1 MEDNDL
7 NPAVQE
13 NNIGSLSRETNK
25 MDPCWHDGIRTIL
38 FEEMGLTTFLQIFFA
53 PAYYC
58 HTLNVHFREELN
70 LSESEFEQRFYAE
83 AHCEKLKDCLLEHLN
98 KLEGATKAKD
108 KDKLSVA
115 AVLKRIIETLNEISI
130 SQNVVGQKLMS
141 HKCFNNNKPEEENE
155 PRGKLVGVNTPQK
168 YKKPDFLFDHY
179 VRYQDFYIPYI
190 ANWLECIDKS
200 HGPSK
205 KELKN
210 VYEIMDSIQEYIS
223 EKKKYTLSFYSDSD
237 YIFMQLAYYVYIFLL
252 VKMNPEYCLD
262 DEIKSFSRL
271 RKTKTYFS
279 EESNNYASVTEYY
292 PVNTIERLAA
302 LKQLFGQGNL
312 YAAQDLYFIYSH
324 DTLLY
329 SIDGSRRY
337 FISADREMAKQYY
350 RKIENSGE
358 KFFPVHFHDKE
369 EYENP
374 DFVSSLIRKY
384 RKEYTAYNETE
395 LHHMMKKLQSV
406 YLRKQIPVNLD
417 LMCFMREMAEKYSFL
432 KHPFGY
438 CLWRI
443 ERYFMDNPDIDEI
456 LKTKEKKDTSDM
468 QNMELHVILLN
479 MLKFMPD
486 TEDTFLIEFCRNFT
500 SDNKTL
506 LQEYETIAIDTATQ
520 YFRFNL
526 NSGSEEAKRNTE
538 LFGKISNIIKKT
550 IEQIK

>member
-7 NPAVQE
+7 NPAVQK
-13 NNIGSLSRETNK
+13 NNTDLPPSKADKEVDKVSSR
-25 MDPCWHDGIRTIL
+25 WHDGIRTIL
-38 FEEMGLTTFLQIFFA
+38 FEEMGLNTFLQVFFA
-53 PAYYC
+53 PAFYC
-58 HTLNVHFREELN
+58 HTLNDLFREELE
-70 LSESEFEQRFYAE
+70 LSESEFEERFYAE
-83 AHCEKLKDCLLEHLN
+83 DHCEKLKNRLSDYLLN
-98 KLEGATKAKD
+98 LENPPATSRERK
-108 KDKLSVA
+108 KLSVSSIHKKI
-115 AVLKRIIETLNEISI
+115 LDDLIEITKSVITHR
-130 SQNVVGQKLMS
+130 LMNRD
-141 HKCFNNNKPEEENE
+141 CFTTEEG
-155 PRGKLVGVNTPQK
+155 RRRLVGINDPK
-168 YKKPDFLFDHY
+168 RYKQDFLFDHY
-179 VRYQDFYIPYI
+179 IRHQDFYIPYI

-252 VKMNPEYCLD
+252 VKMNPGYCLD

-384 RKEYTAYNETE
+384 RKEYTAYNKTE
-395 LHHMMKKLQSV
+395 LHHMMKKLQNV

-417 LMCFMREMAEKYSFL
+417 LMCFMREMAEEYPFL
-432 KHPFGY
+432 KLPFGY

-506 LQEYETIAIDTATQ
+506 LQEYETLAIDTATQ
-520 YFRFNL
+520 YFRFSL